1 MAVARSDPRAAS
13 GAAVAGPAV
22 ALAGL
27 GVAGA
32 GLLARR
38 DVRRALVRERIE
50 PIGSSSRHGVV
61 STPAGARALAEFIR
75 GSVLESTKGCTYAE
89 VEAYLDSDGLP
100 TADAVLAARD
110 PNTGRP
116 LENPDHALW
125 LEATTLQTA
134 LMQAY
139 VAFRLAELTI
149 ALGAS
154 LALAGLAIG
163 SLGRRR
169 RWTR

>member
-1 MAVARSDPRAAS
+1 MAVAWSDPREAD

-22 ALAGL
+22 ALVGL
-27 GVAGA
+27 GVACA
-32 GLLARR
+32 GVWARR
-38 DVRRALVRERIE
+38 DVRRALARERIE
-50 PIGSSSRHGVV
+50 PIGSADGGEVI

-75 GSVLESTKGCTYAE
+75 GSVLESTHGSTYAE
-89 VEAYLDSDGLP
+89 VDAYLDAEGRP
-100 TADAVLAARD
+100 TADAVTAARD

-149 ALGAS
+149 AVGAS
-154 LALAGLAIG
+154 LALAGVAIG

-169 RWTR
+169 R

>member
-1 MAVARSDPRAAS
+1 MAGGLFEPREA
-13 GAAVAGPAV
+13 GAAALAGPVV
-22 ALAGL
+22 ALVGL
-27 GVAGA
+27 GVACA
-32 GLLARR
+32 GMWARR

-50 PIGSSSRHGVV
+50 PIGSSNGATVV

-75 GSVLESTKGCTYAE
+75 GSVLESTGGSTYPE
-89 VEAYLDSDGLP
+89 VDAYLDAAGRP
-100 TADAVLAARD
+100 TADAVTAARD

-154 LALAGLAIG
+154 LALAGVAIDSLA
-163 SLGRRR
+163 RRR
-169 RWTR
+169 RRP

>member
-1 MAVARSDPRAAS
+1 MW
-13 GAAVAGPAV
+13 
-22 ALAGL
+22 
-27 GVAGA
+27 
-32 GLLARR
+32 ARR

-50 PIGSSSRHGVV
+50 PIGSADGGAVV
-61 STPAGARALAEFIR
+61 SIAAGARSLAEFIR
-75 GSVLESTKGCTYAE
+75 GSVLEATHGSTYVE
-89 VEAYLDSDGLP
+89 VDAYLDPEGRP
-100 TADAVLAARD
+100 TADAVTAARD
-110 PNTGRP
+110 PDTGRP

-154 LALAGLAIG
+154 LALAGAAIG
-163 SLGRRR
+163 SLGRASRR
-169 RWTR
+169 R